1 MPETALREAVI
12 NAIAHKDYS
21 GQTPIQIQVF
31 DDKLILWNQGQ
42 LPEAWTV
49 ANLLKNHTSMP
60 YNPMIANA
68 FFRAGLIEAWGR
80 GTLRIVNDCKIAGAP
95 IPTFQ
100 YNFSEFMVEFDLKT
114 SDKTPKT
121 SDKTPKTSDKL
132 PKTSDKPQ
140 KTSDKDPK
148 TSDKIL
154 DLIKANSKITIKEL
168 AELTNVSARVVE
180 THLQNLK
187 QNHKI
192 IRKGGKKT
200 GDWEVL

>member
-1 MPETALREAVI
+1 V
-12 NAIAHKDYS
+12 
-21 GQTPIQIQVF
+21 
-31 DDKLILWNQGQ
+31 
-42 LPEAWTV
+42 V

-100 YNFSEFMVEFDLKT
+100 YNFSEIMVEFDLKA

-121 SDKTPKTSDKL
+121 SDKDPKASDKTPKTSDKD
-132 PKTSDKPQ
+132 PKTSDKPS

-192 IRKGGKKT
+192 IRNGGKKT